1 MARKAHYK
9 KHSVRIALQFFDV
22 VSVVVLY
29 LASYHYSRTF
39 QLPSFHLI
47 TSQLLPVHTFFAFIV
62 MTLAWN
68 RFFWFMG
75 LYNFR
80 FYENRKSRLT
90 KVTIYAFF
98 ASLIFYSV
106 MQIVEARDCSRLFPF
121 LFIFLTTFF
130 ILITRVALLHAI
142 KFIREHNRNLKIVII
157 VGINKR
163 SIKFSKFI
171 SSPYVGA
178 HVIGFLDTVA
188 VKNGYVD
195 EIGSD
200 KFIKRIDQLNEC
212 LAEYP
217 IDEVIILLPIK
228 SFYQEISSVITE
240 CALQG
245 IKARY
250 INDMFD
256 LYEHNVFIDM
266 AYDND
271 VPYLNFE
278 KNNFSPI
285 LLDCKRVFDII
296 VSSVM
301 ILLFSPIFLI
311 ITALIYLDDG
321 GPALFVQK
329 RVGMRKKHFNLYKFR
344 SMVKNAEQLQADLEK
359 ENEIDGAAFKITD
372 DPRITK
378 IGALLRKTSLDELP
392 QLFNVLIGNMSLVGP
407 RPLPLRDYEQF
418 YQHSHRRRF
427 SIKPGITGL
436 WQISGRNDIDFEE
449 WMKLDLSY
457 IDNWDLW
464 LDFMILL
471 KTIPAVISQK
481 GAK

>member
-1 MARKAHYK
+1 MSDKEHYK
-9 KHSVRIALQFFDV
+9 ENSVKVVLQFFDV
-22 VSVVVLY
+22 VFIVLIY
-29 LASYHYSRTF
+29 LVSAYYSNTSQF
-39 QLPSFHLI
+39 PSLNI
-47 TSQLLPVHTFFAFIV
+47 IVSQLLPVQTFFAFIV
-62 MTLAWN
+62 MGLIWN
-68 RFFWFMG
+68 RFFLFVG

-80 FYENRKSRLT
+80 FYEKKESRLV

-98 ASLIFYSV
+98 ASFIFYSG
-106 MQIVEARDCSRLFPF
+106 MQIVEARECSRLFPF
-121 LFIFLTTFF
+121 LFMFLATSFIVTT
-130 ILITRVALLHAI
+130 RSALLFVI
-142 KFIREHNRNLKIVII
+142 KFIREHHRNLKIVII

-163 SIKFSKFI
+163 SIEFSKFI
-171 SSPYVGA
+171 SSPYIGA
-178 HVIGFLDTVA
+178 HVIGFLDTA
-188 VKNGYVD
+188 AERNGFID

-200 KFIKRIDQLNEC
+200 KFIKRVDQLNEC
-212 LAEYP
+212 LAEHP

-240 CALQG
+240 CTLQG

-256 LYEHNVFIDM
+256 LYEHNVFVDM
-266 AYDND
+266 VYDND

-278 KNNFSPI
+278 KNNFSPV

-296 VSSVM
+296 VSFVM
-301 ILLFSPIFLI
+301 ILLLSPLFLI
-311 ITALIYLDDG
+311 IVALIYIDDG
-321 GPALFVQK
+321 GPAFFIQK

-359 ENEIDGAAFKITD
+359 ENEIDGAAFKITN

-378 IGALLRKTSLDELP
+378 IGAFLRKTSLDELP
-392 QLFNVLIGNMSLVGP
+392 QLINVLIGNMSLVGP

-436 WQISGRNDIDFEE
+436 WQVSGRNEIDFEE
-449 WMKLDLSY
+449 WMELDLSY
-457 IDNWDLW
+457 IDNWNLW
-464 LDFMILL
+464 LDFIILL
-471 KTIPAVISQK
+471 KTIPAVISRK